1 MSHYT
6 ITPASNPGTVFAH
19 SGGNLEVIISKES
32 VLRAGAEVTIQYEVT
47 PGSAVYKTLP
57 VEEELKSPT
66 VALYQLSACNVKA
79 VLVGGDSSTVA
90 EVRLVSV
97 A

>member
-32 VLRAGAEVTIQYEVT
+32 VLRAGAEVTIQYEIT
-47 PGSAVYKTLP
+47 PGSGLYKTLP
-57 VEEELKSPT
+57 ETELKSPT

-79 VLVGGDSSTVA
+79 VLVGGDATTVA

>member
-1 MSHYT
+1 MAHYT
-6 ITPASNPGTVFAH
+6 ITVASNPGAVFPH
-19 SGGNLEVIISKES
+19 SGGNLEVIIAEES
-32 VLRAGAEVTIQYEVT
+32 ILRSSAEVTIQYET
-47 PGSAVYKTLP
+47 APSSGVYKTLP
-57 VEEELKSPT
+57 ETDLKSPT